1 VPWLPY
7 FGGSIN
13 KSDYYI
19 VGGITEL
26 NYDINSGGGQF
37 GVDQIGFKART
48 FSQSVGVDLRIVDT
62 RTLMIVK
69 TVSLTK
75 HFNGFEVGFNVFRF
89 FDSKLYDINIGAQG
103 QEPVQLGVR
112 AALEEGVIKLIS
124 AVTNVNSQ
132 PCMTLRPGAGE
143 HIQTTPAERLRKVPN
158 PVVAASNGP
167 AAVQNGVAVNTESSS
182 GASVSGTVAQ
192 VPFEF
197 GATVLG
203 GGTLVLLDRIAVA
216 AKQGQ
221 VDVVL
226 LARDTES
233 WDATKRDGLINQR
246 IAAVTS
252 ALANRGIA
260 AAAISVTWR
269 PDGSDNAIHRD
280 GPGMQEIAKL
290 RVGSA
295 AAAPPVID
303 PVPK

>member
-1 VPWLPY
+1 
-7 FGGSIN
+7 
-13 KSDYYI
+13 
-19 VGGITEL
+19 
-26 NYDINSGGGQF
+26 
-37 GVDQIGFKART
+37 
-48 FSQSVGVDLRIVDT
+48 VDLRIVDT

-75 HFNGFEVGFNVFRF
+75 HFNGFEVGFNIFRF

-124 AVTNVNSQ
+124 AVTNVNSNA
-132 PCMTLRPGAGE
+132 CMTMRPGAGE
-143 HIQTTPAERLRKVPN
+143 HFPTTPAEQLRKVANPEAPN
-158 PVVAASNGP
+158 AVTP
-167 AAVQNGVAVNTESSS
+167 VQNGVAVNTEAQTGTSM
-182 GASVSGTVAQ
+182 SGTATQ

-197 GATVLG
+197 GSSALG
-203 GGTLVLLDRIAVA
+203 GGTMVLLDRIAAA

-226 LARDTES
+226 VARDTEN

-269 PDGSDNAIHRD
+269 PDPADNAIHRD
-280 GPGMQEIAKL
+280 GPGLQEIAKL
-290 RVGSA
+290 RIGSA
-295 AAAPPVID
+295 VAAAPPVID
-303 PVPK
+303 PVRR